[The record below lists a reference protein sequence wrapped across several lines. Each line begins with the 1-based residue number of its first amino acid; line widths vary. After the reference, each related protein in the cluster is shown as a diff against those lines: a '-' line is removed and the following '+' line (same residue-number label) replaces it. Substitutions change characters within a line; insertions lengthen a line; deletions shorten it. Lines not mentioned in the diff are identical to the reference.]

1 MLHFYSTNLTIST
14 FFRYHGEIIWRKMSS
29 VKNGSALPLAAKF
42 WQIEAAESRIFK
54 PCEEREGRYE
64 ERFHSFR
71 DIYLFAAKNGQ
82 PIWHYFSRQ
91 TDFIDLPL
99 LVALLPNRSWK
110 EGARGRKE
118 EGKRG

>member
-1 MLHFYSTNLTIST
+1 MP
-14 FFRYHGEIIWRKMSS
+14 WRNHRGT

-42 WQIEAAESRIFK
+42 WQIGAAEGRIFK